1 MKVIGLGLTHEDMSR
16 IAAAVG
22 AMAISV
28 MQNAESFKD
37 FKEGAEL
44 ARLNQKLLR
53 AMAEMAKAK
62 NGEDKHD
69 DDVCES

>member
-28 MQNAESFKD
+28 MENAESFED

-53 AMAEMAKAK
+53 AMSEMAKDGM
-62 NGEDKHD
+62 GESEHGDA
-69 DDVCES
+69 CES

>member
-28 MQNAESFKD
+28 MENAESFED

-53 AMAEMAKAK
+53 AMAEMSEVKK
-62 NGEDKHD
+62 DEDKHGD
-69 DDVCES
+69 ACES